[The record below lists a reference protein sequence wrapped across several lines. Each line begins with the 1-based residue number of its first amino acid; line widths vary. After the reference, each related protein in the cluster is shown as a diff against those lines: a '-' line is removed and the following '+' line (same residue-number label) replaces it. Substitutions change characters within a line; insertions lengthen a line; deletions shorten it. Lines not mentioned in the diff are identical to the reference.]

1 MTRFADP
8 DGITSSHLF
17 KHELM
22 ATVAGS
28 QIQRHE
34 GAQAPLR
41 ASLESEAFSAFPYG
55 LLVLDRD
62 GRVVCCNLQATRLI
76 QAMGLPE
83 AELTC
88 CALLGCRLPD
98 TVLEA
103 ACVTDLALS
112 RGAALPEIRVDL
124 RSRVGPSAM
133 WVAAAAIGG
142 GDAHVVLQLRPGV
155 AGDRRRRTTLHW
167 MTGPRLRICTLG
179 RTVVESAEGPIGGA
193 WLDQR
198 TGQLL
203 KYLLAERRRAVAVDE
218 IGENIWPGADY
229 AVGASVRYYV
239 HVLRRKLEPQRGSRA
254 PSAFIAAS
262 CGTYRLELEHVE
274 VDADEFEAHVSAG
287 LAAVERDPQAA
298 AAEIEQGL
306 AIYRGDFLAD
316 LPYAEWAMPERHRLH
331 DLACIGLRRLVDIR
345 LELSLVD
352 SAARSLERLAT
363 LQPFDEDVHRRLMEL
378 DIMQGHRS
386 DAVRRY
392 AALRSRLRR
401 TFGHDPSFTPAD
413 LARPRL

>member
-1 MTRFADP
+1 VRPSFA
-8 DGITSSHLF
+8 F
-17 KHELM
+17 
-22 ATVAGS
+22 
-28 QIQRHE
+28 
-34 GAQAPLR
+34 
-41 ASLESEAFSAFPYG
+41 EAFSGFPYG

-62 GRVVCCNLQATRLI
+62 GRVVCRNLQATRLI
-76 QAMGLPE
+76 QAMGLSE
-83 AELTC
+83 AGLTC

-103 ACVTDLALS
+103 ACVTDLAFNHDT
-112 RGAALPEIRVDL
+112 ALPEIRVDIRL
-124 RSRVGPSAM
+124 PTGPIAM
-133 WVAAAAIGG
+133 WVAAGTIGG
-142 GDAHVVLQLRPGV
+142 EDTCVVLQLRPGI
-155 AGDRRRRTTLHW
+155 AGDRRRRTSPHW
-167 MTGPRLRICTLG
+167 MSGPRLRIRTLG

-203 KYLLAERRRAVAVDE
+203 KYLVAERQRAVAVDE
-218 IGENIWPGADY
+218 IGESIWPGADY

-239 HVLRRKLEPQRGSRA
+239 HALRRKLEPQRGLRE

-262 CGTYRLELEHVE
+262 RGTYRLELDHVE
-274 VDADEFEAHVSAG
+274 VDADEFEARLSAG
-287 LAAVERDPQAA
+287 LAAVETDPQAA
-298 AAEIEQGL
+298 AAEIERGL
-306 AIYRGDFLAD
+306 AIYRGDFFAD

-331 DLACIGLRRLVDIR
+331 DLACIGLRRLADIR
-345 LELSLVD
+345 MELRLVD

-378 DIMQGHRS
+378 DVMQGRRS

-392 AALRSRLRR
+392 AALRTRIRR
-401 TFGHDPSFTPAD
+401 TFGHDPNFTPAD